1 MDSNA
6 NNETARPADRA
17 PGAPNA
23 ARRGFLKGTS
33 LALPAVVSLHS
44 GTALA
49 NTSLGCGGMG
59 NLPQNYSKVCEDS
72 YSPPPD
78 NRMRKPVKCYRKL
91 TKSGS
96 KWSVVNEPAGTNPA
110 YYFRGITPGVAGKC
124 WRKVSDGTRITNR
137 GELAAL
143 TRARVGHSSIRNVA
157 NFDCGVTKYAIV
169 HVSMHDGHIV
179 AVGEP
184 CGTTVPG
191 AIVTSWTGACMASL
205 YGHKG
210 V

>member
-6 NNETARPADRA
+6 DNDTGHAAGRGPSRPDAS
-17 PGAPNA
+17 
-23 ARRGFLKGTS
+23 RRGFLKGTS

-91 TKSGS
+91 AKSGTT
-96 KWSVVNEPAGTNPA
+96 WSVVNTPAGAEPA
-110 YYFRGITPGVAGKC
+110 YYFEGVTPGQSGSC
-124 WRKVSDGTRITNR
+124 WRKVSDGTRITNT

-143 TRARVGHSSIRNVA
+143 AKAKVGHNSIGNVA
-157 NFDCGVTKYAIV
+157 KFDCGVTKYAIV
-169 HVSMHDGHIV
+169 HVSTSNGQIV

-184 CGTTVPG
+184 CGTNVPG